1 MRLKVSFGCEKLPIL
16 YRHRFMALV
25 KEAIKRSNLAYK
37 NKLYPEDNVESL
49 KITKPFCF
57 SVQLPSDKK
66 GVIEDITIEPGLK
79 ISEMVFYIP
88 STKWI
93 SFYVSSSDYE
103 FTVSLYNGLLKLK
116 EFPFSDD
123 ITLKTKGVL
132 VLKEKEITKGEAIF
146 RTLSPILIQNKNNK
160 PVLPYHDSLESFNEH
175 FNAIH
180 HRIFKD
186 LRGEGLYKPLEF
198 VPLDVK
204 KQVVKHTLKGFRET
218 TGKPYMTLTCF
229 EGIFKLK
236 GDPRDLQMLYQVGM
250 GLRRGQGFGMV
261 EVL

>member
-1 MRLKVSFGCEKLPIL
+1 MRLKVSLTCDRFPII
-16 YRHRFMALV
+16 YRHRFMALI
-25 KEAIKRSNLAYK
+25 KEAIKLSNLAYK
-37 NKLYPEDNVESL
+37 NKLYPEDNAENS

-57 SVQLPSDKK
+57 SVQLPLGRK

-103 FTVSLYNGLLKLK
+103 FIVSLYNGLLKLK
-116 EFPFSDD
+116 EFPFSED

-132 VLKEKEITKGEAIF
+132 VLREKKITKGEAIF
-146 RTLSPILIQNKNNK
+146 RTLSPILIQDKEGK
-160 PVLPYHDSLESFNEH
+160 PILPSYDSLESFNEH

-180 HRIFKD
+180 HRILKD
-186 LRGEGLYKPLEF
+186 LRGEGLYEQLEL

-204 KQVVKHTLKGFRET
+204 KQVVKHTIKGFREK

-229 EGIFKLK
+229 EGMFKLK

-250 GLRRGQGFGMV
+250 GLRTGQGFGMV